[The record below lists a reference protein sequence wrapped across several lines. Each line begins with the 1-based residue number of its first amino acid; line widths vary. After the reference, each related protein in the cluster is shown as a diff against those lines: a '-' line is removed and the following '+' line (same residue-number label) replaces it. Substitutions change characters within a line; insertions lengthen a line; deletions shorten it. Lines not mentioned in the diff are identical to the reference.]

1 MEKIKPIF
9 TENFVPICFSAND
22 KYIPLLS
29 VELESI
35 IDHSSENK
43 NYDIVI
49 LTTEI
54 CDENKFRL
62 LSQIKHHPNFSIR
75 FFNVGSVVYGYDFY
89 LDSRLTNTKYS
100 SEIYFRI
107 LAPTLMDSYDYV
119 IFCDADLV
127 FLEDASKLLD
137 FDYSKNLIGA
147 VRDYEG
153 IANCYNNNYERT
165 KYRISELGIKAFDN
179 YFVSGVLVFNIKKF
193 NEKFTEKELLELA
206 VSKKWSQYDQD
217 LLNFICKDDVKIID
231 AKFDFVEDI
240 ENIYHSLPSNLLA
253 EYEES
258 EKSPVIIHYSGNRKP
273 WINITSKYSK
283 YFWGY
288 AEKSPFST
296 KLKELRKLD

>member
-1 MEKIKPIF
+1 MEKIKPVF

-22 KYIPLLS
+22 KYVPLLS

-35 IDHSSENK
+35 IDHANEDK

-49 LTTEI
+49 LTTGI
-54 CDENKFRL
+54 SDENQFRL

-75 FFNVGSVVYGYDFY
+75 FVNVGPIIYGYEFY
-89 LDSRLTNTKYS
+89 LDSRITNTKYS

-127 FLEDASKLLD
+127 FLDDASKLLD
-137 FDYSKNLIGA
+137 YDYSENLIGA

-165 KYRISELGIKAFDN
+165 KYRISELGIKIFDN

-206 VSKKWSQYDQD
+206 VSKKWTQYDQD
-217 LLNFICKDDVKIID
+217 LLNYICKDDVKIID

-240 ENIYHSLPSNLLA
+240 ENIYHSLPAKLLS
-253 EYEES
+253 EYEAS
-258 EKSPVIIHYSGNRKP
+258 EKDPKIIHYSGNRKP
-273 WINITSKYSK
+273 WINLSSRYSK
-283 YFWGY
+283 YFWNY
-288 AEKSPFST
+288 ADKSPFST
-296 KLKELRKLD
+296 KLKELKKID